1 MEKGKK
7 KTGLVIG
14 LIVFGVLALGSLV
27 SGGIGAMLDE
37 SKDIETGKVAFE
49 EKKTEPPKQEAP
61 KEEVKTEESKPEEVP
76 KEEQEKEFGLNPAQ
90 VKDNFKKFN
99 NSLGDQKLKISN
111 EKSEKAEINTDMFCA
126 SEHVCYIIT
135 SSPKTGKATGITMIG
150 SGDGSTQSGFNIIM
164 GVGGIISMADVNTT
178 KEDRGN
184 LLEGLKLIGDSKSDL
199 KKSRDFVYK
208 NVKYSW
214 NFSEQIGVMLSAY
227 PQ

>member
-1 MEKGKK
+1 MKK
-7 KTGLVIG
+7 KVLLVIG
-14 LIVFGVLALGSLV
+14 IIVFVILAVGSV
-27 SGGIGAMLDE
+27 SDSG
-37 SKDIETGKVAFE
+37 SKDNVEVKTE
-49 EKKTEPPKQEAP
+49 EKKTEAPKKEETP
-61 KEEVKTEESKPEEVP
+61 KEEVKPEEPKPEEV

-111 EKSEKAEINTDMFCA
+111 EKSEKGEINTDMFCA
-126 SEHVCYIIT
+126 SEHVCYVVA
-135 SSPKTGKATGITMIG
+135 SSPKTGKVTGITMIG

-164 GVGGIISMADVNTT
+164 GVGGIISMTDTNTT

-184 LLEGLKLIGDSKSDL
+184 VLAGLKLIGDSKSDL
-199 KKSRDFVYK
+199 KKSRDYVYK

-214 NFSEQIGVMLSAY
+214 IFSEQIGVMLSAY